1 MVLSAR
7 EVFVT
12 VLFSSWAMYPIAMTD
27 KGSVM
32 RIDDTMESVEL

>member
-1 MVLSAR
+1 MGLGAC

-12 VLFSSWAMYPIAMTD
+12 VLFGLLEALCSAAMTD

-32 RIDDTMESVEL
+32 RIDNIQ